1 MLVITNGSMD
11 LTVTK
16 GAYESLYKHQGF
28 AVKGA
33 GVHTPSPEITK
44 TESSQAEMPEEAH
57 EEEAMVTPTEADSGK
72 SDIEDLAEDDAYE
85 DEEEEEPKLSEI
97 PLAEMTKAQ
106 LIAYAE
112 ELGIELDGDETK
124 RALRVAIRKA
134 LN

>member
-1 MLVITNGSMD
+1 MLVITNGSLE

-16 GAYESLYKHQGF
+16 GAYNSLYKHQGF
-28 AVKGA
+28 EIKGA
-33 GVHTPSPEITK
+33 GVHTPPPEIEERK
-44 TESSQAEMPEEAH
+44 TSQAEIAVEGPEDEAVLDTS
-57 EEEAMVTPTEADSGK
+57 ELPTEETEAENSTK
-72 SDIEDLAEDDAYE
+72 SDAYE
-85 DEEEEEPKLSEI
+85 DEEGEERELSEI
-97 PLAEMTKAQ
+97 PLAEMTKSQ